1 MTSYIWFYTY
11 VHKEHGWSTTP
22 ARKPGSLPGPISKEG
37 LGWGVLPSP
46 PSQLPLKPPHCTF
59 STSISETPAPA
70 LRHRNPGWV
79 KLAVQ
84 PFPPPPIF
92 PPLQTQ
98 TQVLCACPS
107 PARALLAGGLPSSD
121 SPPLWTLS
129 LPAASP
135 GEAGP
140 CRGASAFSGPGEP
153 HRDAPL
159 SRGGCSSLVSE
170 ATTLL

>member
-84 PFPPPPIF
+84 PFPPPQFF
-92 PPLQTQ
+92 PLYKPRPKFCVPALPLPERCWLEGYPAVTAHR
-98 TQVLCACPS
+98 CGPFPCPQPPRGKQD
-107 PARALLAGGLPSSD
+107 PAGVPR
-121 SPPLWTLS
+121 LS
-129 LPAASP
+129 LVPGSP
-135 GEAGP
+135 TGMRP
-140 CRGASAFSGPGEP
+140 
-153 HRDAPL
+153 
-159 SRGGCSSLVSE
+159 
-170 ATTLL
+170 